1 MEKAIICALDLG
13 DTSIR
18 YKMDELKNL
27 ANACDIEVIYEI
39 IQKAKEINNAYYVG
53 SGKVDEI
60 KMAIN
65 TLNADIVIFNNELS
79 PAQIRN
85 LEKKLDC
92 KIIDKTLLILDIFA
106 KRANTKESILE
117 VELAQ
122 LKYMLPRLVGLRS
135 SLSRQGGGFNA
146 KGPGE
151 KKIELDRRHIEAQI
165 YKLKQE
171 LSKIIKDKEIRKN
184 KRLNDNIPL
193 VALVGYTNA
202 GKSATMNTLINQF
215 SDNQNKDVFEKNM
228 LFATLNTSVRRLK
241 THTKQEFLLSDT
253 VGFVSD
259 LPHHLVNSFK
269 STLDEIKDADL
280 LLHVVDISNPFYEDQ
295 IKTTNECLADI
306 NANNIETIYVFTKAD
321 LLENQ
326 FFPYYENSILI
337 SNKTNQNI
345 DLLVNKIKE
354 LLFKDN
360 TIVDLF
366 IPYEESYVLPK
377 LENIALVY
385 NKNNIDNGIL
395 AKAELS
401 KKLLFEYS
409 KYIYKK

>member
-165 YKLKQE
+165 YKLKQ
-171 LSKIIKDKEIRKN
+171 
-184 KRLNDNIPL
+184 
-193 VALVGYTNA
+193 
-202 GKSATMNTLINQF
+202 
-215 SDNQNKDVFEKNM
+215 
-228 LFATLNTSVRRLK
+228 
-241 THTKQEFLLSDT
+241 
-253 VGFVSD
+253 
-259 LPHHLVNSFK
+259 
-269 STLDEIKDADL
+269 
-280 LLHVVDISNPFYEDQ
+280 
-295 IKTTNECLADI
+295 
-306 NANNIETIYVFTKAD
+306 
-321 LLENQ
+321 
-326 FFPYYENSILI
+326 
-337 SNKTNQNI
+337 
-345 DLLVNKIKE
+345 
-354 LLFKDN
+354 
-360 TIVDLF
+360 
-366 IPYEESYVLPK
+366 
-377 LENIALVY
+377 
-385 NKNNIDNGIL
+385 
-395 AKAELS
+395 
-401 KKLLFEYS
+401 
-409 KYIYKK
+409 